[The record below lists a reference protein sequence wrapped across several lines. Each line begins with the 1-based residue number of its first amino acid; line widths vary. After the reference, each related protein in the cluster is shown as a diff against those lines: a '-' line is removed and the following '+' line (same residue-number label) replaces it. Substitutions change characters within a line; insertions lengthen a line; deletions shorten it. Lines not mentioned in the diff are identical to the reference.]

1 MKYILFFYVIGI
13 FLLPVV
19 LATDV
24 GIGITP
30 DIGTEDFEPLVWG
43 CDSRVVYD
51 DNTEPGRITA
61 GGEGVCTDSA
71 GTPVAAFANNQA
83 DCLAAGSCTTIGGQT
98 TEAACLAAS
107 GAFTLLVLPNTFTAT
122 QMTEREHNYA
132 FEGEQVQWNVL
143 VMDKNG
149 INKIEDVFAT
159 IGATQGAGNDIEVNC
174 VESAVAAIDPSCNA
188 RIGEEILL
196 PADWN
201 PAMMRNYVCTFTV
214 ETVASMDGE
223 YWITVEATDLD
234 GLSGVMAENEYWY
247 FNPTIGIS
255 IDGDLDFED
264 VRPGTAAYSTTLL
277 IGNDADDG
285 SGVMMD
291 MFISGTDFY
300 DQSSSGAMC
309 PTTNQLSLSAFNYY
323 ATSGAYS
330 TAGQSRVQGA
340 VTLATADAEG
350 YLNIPYGIGFNN
362 PNPFYGM
369 AEIIPSAAVDDTTY
383 STGNVLSPGSEMAVT
398 FRLML
403 PEPCNGDF
411 DSGNIYFWGEAV

>member
-1 MKYILFFYVIGI
+1 MLVMSM
-13 FLLPVV
+13 LPVV
-19 LATDV
+19 FATDV

-43 CDSRVVYD
+43 CDSRVVTD
-51 DNTEPGRITA
+51 DNTEPGRITL
-61 GGEGVCTDSA
+61 GG
-71 GTPVAAFANNQA
+71 AA
-83 DCLAAGSCTTIGGQT
+83 
-98 TEAACLAAS
+98 
-107 GAFTLLVLPNTFTAT
+107 
-122 QMTEREHNYA
+122 MTEREHNYA
-132 FEGEQVQWNVL
+132 FEGEQVKWNVL

-149 INKIEDVFAT
+149 INKVEDVFAT

-255 IDGDLDFED
+255 IDGDLEFED
-264 VRPGTAAYSTTLL
+264 VRPGTASYSTTLL
-277 IGNDADDG
+277 VGNDADDS

-300 DQSSSGAMC
+300 DSSSSGAMC
-309 PTTNQLSLSAFNYY
+309 PTTNQLSLGAFSYY

-330 TAGQSRVQGA
+330 TADVVIES
-340 VTLATADAEG
+340 
-350 YLNIPYGIGFNN
+350 N
-362 PNPFYGM
+362 
-369 AEIIPSAAVDDTTY
+369 
-383 STGNVLSPGSEMAVT
+383 
-398 FRLML
+398 
-403 PEPCNGDF
+403 
-411 DSGNIYFWGEAV
+411 